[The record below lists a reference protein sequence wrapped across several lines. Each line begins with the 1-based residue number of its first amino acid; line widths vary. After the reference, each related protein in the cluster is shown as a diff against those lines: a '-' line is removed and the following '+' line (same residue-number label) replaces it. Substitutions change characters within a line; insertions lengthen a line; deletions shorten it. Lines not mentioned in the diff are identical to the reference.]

1 MSLLDVNDFSPHVPI
16 CSDTSKEGQRKKGS
30 VPSGQLLLLPGY
42 YRGRGVCAVALAFM
56 IGSGVKKERKALRA
70 IEVPQ

>member
-1 MSLLDVNDFSPHVPI
+1 MAKNLSGTSSHVPI
-16 CSDTSKEGQRKKGS
+16 RSGISKEGQRKKGS

-56 IGSGVKKERKALRA
+56 IGSGVKKERRALRA

>member
-1 MSLLDVNDFSPHVPI
+1 MPLLDVNDFSPHVPI

-30 VPSGQLLLLPGY
+30 VPSGQLLLLPE
-42 YRGRGVCAVALAFM
+42 VALAFM